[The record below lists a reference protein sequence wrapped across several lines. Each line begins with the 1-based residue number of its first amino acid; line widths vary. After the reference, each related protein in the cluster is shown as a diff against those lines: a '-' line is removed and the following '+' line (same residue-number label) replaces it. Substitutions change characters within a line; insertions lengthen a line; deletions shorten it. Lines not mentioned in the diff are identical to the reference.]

1 MDIMHVSCKESLEK
15 DAYRL
20 KGVVILSYE
29 ALKKSRC
36 TSAPS
41 TSWKEMKKAFID
53 NYQPLEN

>member
-1 MDIMHVSCKESLEK
+1 MHVSCKESLEK

-36 TSAPS
+36 TIAPS